1 MNDME
6 ALVIAGFA
14 KMRDE
19 VTKYLE
25 ETGRMPHMMW
35 AFTTDPLVTEDTPFR
50 YSMAE
55 IPEMPLD
62 TDLQKHI
69 IDQASEEMAMSSWRF
84 IRPELQIAMFVG
96 PFWPNQMPGL
106 KHQTEYPTVIVQT
119 WINGHGVSSLLYHT
133 HWKNGALDHVGTPEP
148 VEYIGETYAERF
160 AERYQGLAS
169 ARLN

>member
-96 PFWPNQMPGL
+96 PFWPN
-106 KHQTEYPTVIVQT
+106 
-119 WINGHGVSSLLYHT
+119 HGVSSLLYHT